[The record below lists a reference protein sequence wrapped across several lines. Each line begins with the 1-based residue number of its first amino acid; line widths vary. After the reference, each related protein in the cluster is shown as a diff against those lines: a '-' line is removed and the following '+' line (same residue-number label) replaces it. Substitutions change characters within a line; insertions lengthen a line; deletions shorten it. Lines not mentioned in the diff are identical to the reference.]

1 MPVTRIGT
9 RGSDLALWQARNVAS
24 LLEQHHPSLRV
35 EIVPI
40 KTEGDRRLDVT
51 LSELGGKG
59 LFIKELEQALIDD
72 RIDLAVHSM
81 KDVTVNLESGFSIPV
96 ILKRANPFDAF
107 VSNHYQS
114 VSALPPNA
122 TIGTCSLRRQ
132 CQLLQ
137 TNSELNFVVLR
148 GNVPTRLKKLD
159 QGQFDATILAVSGLR
174 RLGLDQR
181 VTEVLSESPHI
192 PSPGQGALGVECR
205 SDDDFSQ
212 KLVAPLN
219 HLRSFWSVRAERLAN
234 RELGGNCHVPLG
246 ILATIDHKH
255 LHMAAALGTPD
266 GSQFLVTQQ
275 TGEVSNYQDVA
286 RSIAKSL
293 RDQGAQEIL
302 DAFS

>member
-9 RGSDLALWQARNVAS
+9 RGSDLALWQARYVAS
-24 LLEQHHPSLRV
+24 LLVQQDPSLQV
-35 EIVPI
+35 EIIPI

-59 LFIKELEQALIDD
+59 LFIKELEQALLDD

-81 KDVTVNLESGFSIPV
+81 KDVTVNLDSEFSIPV
-96 ILKRANPFDAF
+96 ILERANPFDAF
-107 VSNHYQS
+107 VSNKHQS
-114 VSALPPNA
+114 VGALPPDA
-122 TIGTCSLRRQ
+122 SIGTCSLRRQ

-137 TNSELNFVVLR
+137 TNPDLNFVVLR
-148 GNVPTRLKKLD
+148 GNVRTRLNKLD

-205 SDDDFSQ
+205 SDDAASQ

-219 HLRSFWSVRAERLAN
+219 HLHSFWSVCAERLAN

-246 ILATIDHKH
+246 ILATIGGEHIY
-255 LHMAAALGTPD
+255 MVAALGTPD
-266 GSQFLVTQQ
+266 GSQFLSAQKSGGVAD
-275 TGEVSNYQDVA
+275 YQEVA
-286 RSIAKSL
+286 RSIAASL
-293 RDQGAQEIL
+293 RQQGAQEIL
-302 DAFS
+302 DAFA